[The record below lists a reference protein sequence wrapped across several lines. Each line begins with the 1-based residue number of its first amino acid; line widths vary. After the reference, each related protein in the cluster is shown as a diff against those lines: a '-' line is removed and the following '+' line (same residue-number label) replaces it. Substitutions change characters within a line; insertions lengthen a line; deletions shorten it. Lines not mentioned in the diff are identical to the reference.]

1 MVKKMDMDFFNGQ
14 MDQSLKDT
22 LDRTKLKEKELIFG
36 LIRSNIL
43 GIGKIIKW
51 KDKVYLLGQ
60 MVEGIYNSNLVM
72 LESIKM
78 IKNMVLENF
87 AGLMVENIGYKII
100 IQGYWKDGK

>member
-43 GIGKIIKW
+43 VIGKIIKW

-87 AGLMVENIGYKII
+87 AGLMAENIGY
-100 IQGYWKDGK
+100 

>member
-43 GIGKIIKW
+43 VIGKIIKW
-51 KDKVYLLGQ
+51 KDKVYLLG
-60 MVEGIYNSNLVM
+60 
-72 LESIKM
+72 
-78 IKNMVLENF
+78 
-87 AGLMVENIGYKII
+87 
-100 IQGYWKDGK
+100 